1 MQTNILQFVRKL
13 FDIEIKCTLI
23 IIYIYMSYRQ
33 LNTGGKKI

>member
-13 FDIEIKCTLI
+13 FDIEIKSTII
-23 IIYIYMSYRQ
+23 IIYIDVSYIQ